1 MPTETKVLDAKI
13 IEMDGWAA
21 LYIDCKLVYD
31 GHQVEPR
38 DIARA
43 ATGRPI
49 VIKRGYM
56 EMSENEF
63 DDGFNFPQDIS
74 ELDKREEE
82 FQVIW
87 DED

>member
-1 MPTETKVLDAKI
+1 MSTETKVLDAKI

-21 LYIDCKLVYD
+21 LYIDGKLVYD

-49 VIKRGYM
+49 IIKRGYM
-56 EMSENEF
+56 EMSEDE
-63 DDGFNFPQDIS
+63 DDCGFNFPEDIS
-74 ELDKREEE
+74 ELDKREEDC
-82 FQVIW
+82 QVIW
-87 DED
+87 DKD